1 MDIDALLN
9 EAEDKL
15 RMAGD
20 MVRSR
25 QDPAVITALSTYA
38 GACATLAGARINSSE
53 VSQAS
58 AERVV
63 QETHDGEAL
72 SRE

>member
-1 MDIDALLN
+1 MDINALLN

-15 RMAGD
+15 RLAGD
-20 MVRSR
+20 MVRKR
-25 QDPAVITALSTYA
+25 QDPAVITALSAYA
-38 GACATLAGARINSSE
+38 GACATLAGARINCPE

-58 AERVV
+58 AERIV
-63 QETHDGEAL
+63 QETLDGEAL

>member
-1 MDIDALLN
+1 
-9 EAEDKL
+9 
-15 RMAGD
+15 MAGD
-20 MVRSR
+20 MVRTR

-38 GACATLAGARINSSE
+38 GACATLAGARIDSPG

-58 AERVV
+58 AERIV
-63 QETHDGEAL
+63 QETLDGEAL